1 MRNTDRKLNLA
12 ILVLVMVGLLDSL
25 YLSWVKLSNTEAAC
39 LPGIGNCETV
49 NSSSYASIGGIPVA
63 VLGAAAYLAILAV
76 LLLERRK
83 GFWMDNGEM
92 IIFGF
97 SLIGVLYS
105 LYLTYLELAVIH
117 AICPFCVVS
126 AIALIL
132 IFSMNLVRLVNNQA
146 HTQ

>member
-132 IFSMNLVRLVNNQA
+132 IFSMNLVRLANNQA